1 MGLKNYHLS
10 GLVADV
16 WLEHARVV
24 EKYITEKQLSPD
36 TEVLQFRAAKPEVAE
51 KMSGEQAYADWQLKQ
66 GGIRVPHLHYK
77 GELYLLN
84 KKQWNE
90 FSGEI
95 LKEFSKKLAETKTV
109 NFGQLMDISETMNE
123 II

>member
-1 MGLKNYHLS
+1 
-10 GLVADV
+10 
-16 WLEHARVV
+16 
-24 EKYITEKQLSPD
+24 
-36 TEVLQFRAAKPEVAE
+36 
-51 KMSGEQAYADWQLKQ
+51 LKQ

-109 NFGQLMDISETMNE
+109 NFGQLMDLSETMNE